1 MIISLFL
8 PLCFHQMSSDP
19 GSEEECP
26 APVSPPTIASRQPPA
41 RPSAPPPPLVAMTPW
56 LGEASSASMAPTGWQ
71 PPGAHGS
78 HTFQPW
84 LSSGEDKHRPAS
96 TLTSSS
102 SSSSFTRP
110 GLSSSSQGVA
120 RDYLSQQQHRP
131 LPPSYPH
138 PHYLQQAHTQITH
151 STPAPGEVT
160 IDKVEPWTPAPAPAP
175 APAPS
180 RPQPPAAT
188 STLTSRLDTLPVLTF
203 STNLN

>member
-1 MIISLFL
+1 
-8 PLCFHQMSSDP
+8 MSSDP

-71 PPGAHGS
+71 PPGAHGG

-96 TLTSSS
+96 TFTSSS

-160 IDKVEPWTPAPAPAP
+160 IDKVEPWTPAPAPA
-175 APAPS
+175 AAPS

-188 STLTSRLDTLPVLTF
+188 STLTSRLDT
-203 STNLN
+203 

>member
-1 MIISLFL
+1 MTINLFL

-26 APVSPPTIASRQPPA
+26 APVSPPTIASRQTPA

-71 PPGAHGS
+71 PPGAHGG

-102 SSSSFTRP
+102 SPSSFTRP

-160 IDKVEPWTPAPAPAP
+160 IDKVEPWTPAPAPA
-175 APAPS
+175 AVSS

-188 STLTSRLDTLPVLTF
+188 STLTSRFDTLPVLNF
-203 STNLN
+203 STNLK